1 MNEIRLKRHPDGS
14 VTTQSKDIAM
24 QAISASPKWPQLLK
38 YLSQAESVS
47 EAARTMEQGGLE
59 VDGIVFRDP
68 RAKLDTSFAGR
79 YEVRLGKKKFFRLI
93 VE

>member
-1 MNEIRLKRHPDGS
+1 
-14 VTTQSKDIAM
+14 V
-24 QAISASPKWPQLLK
+24 LK

-59 VDGIVFRDP
+59 VDGIILRDP
-68 RAKLDTSFAGR
+68 RAKLDTSFDGS
-79 YEVRLGKKKFFRLI
+79 YEVRFGKKKFFRLI